1 MKEKTLYLISTAG
14 FLMIAVAM
22 LIPLIKGPAEAGEWF
37 KYLYAVG
44 AVIMF
49 ICSLLSPYRGKDIKL
64 KRLFRIQSW
73 GAIMFC
79 AGAFFLFWEGGN
91 LRDWIAFT
99 LAGAIIRAYSNFAIV
114 ARQRKLAEG
123 DNH

>member
-1 MKEKTLYLISTAG
+1 MKERTLYLISTIG

-22 LIPLIKGPAEAGEWF
+22 VVPLIKGIVEAGQWY
-37 KYLYAVG
+37 KYLYAAG

-49 ICSLLSPYRGKDIKL
+49 ICSLLTPYRGKDFKL
-64 KRLFRIQSW
+64 KRLYRIQSW

-79 AGAFFLFWEGGN
+79 AGAFFLFWPDGT

-99 LAGAIIRAYSNFAIV
+99 LAGAVIRAYSNFAIV
-114 ARQRKLAEG
+114 ARQRKLAAT
-123 DNH
+123 DRK